1 MTTVPCTRTALAW
14 VGAVFVDSAPMS
26 TIEKHAFQ
34 AEIAQLLDL
43 VIHSLYTDKEIFV
56 RELISNAADATE
68 KLKFLQTSGAEIFEP
83 DAALRISVATDDQA
97 KTITFTDA
105 GLGMTHGELID
116 NLGTIAHSGSKAF
129 LEQLK
134 ASKEDAQLIGQ
145 FGVGFYA
152 AFMVAEKVTVFTRSY
167 LPGETGWLW
176 TSDGRTGYEIEPAGE
191 LSRGTKI
198 VLQLRDTEFATA
210 SRIEHIIRHYSNFVP
225 FPIELNGTAVN
236 TVQALWTKNKSE
248 ITDEEYAD
256 FYKYV
261 GHDTEAPQY
270 RLHYSTDAPLNL
282 RALLFVPPK
291 SYEQLTMTRSE
302 SEVNL
307 YCKKVLIQPK
317 AKALF
322 PEWLRFLKGV
332 VDSEDIPLNISRET
346 MQDSA
351 LLRKINEVLTKRVL
365 KWLDEEAKADPEKY
379 DRFFIEHGHCI
390 KEGVANDYSHR
401 EALAKLLRA
410 ESSFTEKG
418 KTTSLPDYVT
428 RMPEAQKEI
437 YYLLAPNREAAEA
450 SPYFEIFRE
459 KKFEVLFLYAPQD
472 EFVMENLREFDKK
485 RLVAAEKADL
495 KLDEEKPHALDK
507 DAARMLANFI
517 KERLT
522 DRVGEVRVSHRLT
535 GSPAVVVDSDAHL
548 TSSMRRVMKMM
559 NREGGPSLDAKP
571 DLEINPDHPMLVQ
584 LEKIRHTDAALAG
597 EVGEQIFDN
606 ALVAAGLLDDPRT
619 MLARMN
625 SLLEKLLNK

>member
-1 MTTVPCTRTALAW
+1 MP
-14 VGAVFVDSAPMS
+14 

-83 DAALRISVATDDQA
+83 DAALTISVATDDQA

-134 ASKEDAQLIGQ
+134 ASKDDAQLIGQ

-152 AFMVAEKVTVFTRSY
+152 AFMVAEKVTVFSRSY

-191 LSRGTKI
+191 LARGTKI
-198 VLQLRDTEFATA
+198 VLHLREAEFAMA
-210 SRIEHIIRHYSNFVP
+210 SRIEQIIRHYSNFVQ

-248 ITDEEYAD
+248 ITDGEYAD

-261 GHDTEAPQY
+261 GHDSDAPQY
-270 RLHYSTDAPLNL
+270 RLHFSADAPLAI
-282 RALLFVPPK
+282 RALLFVPAK
-291 SYEQLTMTRSE
+291 SYEQLTMQRSE

-307 YCKKVLIQPK
+307 YCKKVLIASK
-317 AKALF
+317 AKGLF
-322 PEWLRFLKGV
+322 PEWLRFMKGV
-332 VDSEDIPLNISRET
+332 VDSEDLPLNISRET

-365 KWLDEEAKADPEKY
+365 KWLDEEARTDPAKY
-379 DRFFIEHGHCI
+379 DGFFAEHGHCI
-390 KEGVANDYSHR
+390 KEGVANDYAHR

-410 ESSFTEKG
+410 ESSHTEKG
-418 KTTSLPDYVT
+418 KTTSLPDYVS

-437 YYLLAPNREAAEA
+437 YYLLAPNREAGEA
-450 SPYFEIFRE
+450 SPYFEVFRE

-495 KLDEEKPHALDK
+495 KLDEEKAGALSK
-507 DAARMLANFI
+507 DDARMLANFI

-625 SLLEKLLNK
+625 SLLEKLLAK

>member
-1 MTTVPCTRTALAW
+1 
-14 VGAVFVDSAPMS
+14 
-26 TIEKHAFQ
+26 
-34 AEIAQLLDL
+34 
-43 VIHSLYTDKEIFV
+43 
-56 RELISNAADATE
+56 
-68 KLKFLQTSGAEIFEP
+68 
-83 DAALRISVATDDQA
+83 
-97 KTITFTDA
+97 
-105 GLGMTHGELID
+105 
-116 NLGTIAHSGSKAF
+116 
-129 LEQLK
+129 
-134 ASKEDAQLIGQ
+134 
-145 FGVGFYA
+145 
-152 AFMVAEKVTVFTRSY
+152 
-167 LPGETGWLW
+167 
-176 TSDGRTGYEIEPAGE
+176 
-191 LSRGTKI
+191 
-198 VLQLRDTEFATA
+198 
-210 SRIEHIIRHYSNFVP
+210 
-225 FPIELNGTAVN
+225 
-236 TVQALWTKNKSE
+236 
-248 ITDEEYAD
+248 
-256 FYKYV
+256 V
-261 GHDTEAPQY
+261 GHDSEAPQY

-379 DRFFIEHGHCI
+379 DRFFVEHGHCI

-485 RLVAAEKADL
+485 RLIAAEKADL
-495 KLDEEKPHALDK
+495 KLDEEKTHALDK
-507 DAARMLANFI
+507 DTARMLANFI

-522 DRVGEVRVSHRLT
+522 ERVGEVRVSHRLT